1 MPKRKKLPKIPDY
14 EGIGVNSDNM
24 EIQKARP
31 LQSLAETELTLSE
44 FKILDAYLARINSH
58 EPNARYVRF
67 ERGELEKI
75 LGVGQLKKED
85 LSKRIDNLFQV
96 ITIRDERK
104 PNNFTKIS
112 LFSLAECVQDE
123 NGLWQINL
131 ACSPEAMEYIFNI
144 DNIGY
149 LRYRLKNVINLTSRY
164 SYVLFLYLLDNRFR
178 KTWSVDLADLK
189 TLLNCNADT
198 YNQYYRFNDLILKK
212 CQGEINAKTD
222 LRFSYKPTD
231 RKNRKYTKIQFTVES
246 QELTDCQQ
254 AYRELPDN
262 LSTEEEYEKW
272 LPLYGSEN
280 LTLLAEGCNYEFNK
294 PQMEQIFA
302 VLLRIDIPKDPMT
315 DDLTFGR
322 QFYLQE
328 KYAALNAE
336 AAKKEQN
343 GEKPIKSRFK
353 YFLKMLEKDTF
364 QPAAYKHI

>member
-1 MPKRKKLPKIPDY
+1 MAKHQKLPEIPDY
-14 EGIGVNSDNM
+14 EGIGAHADNL
-24 EIQKARP
+24 EIQKAHP
-31 LQSLAETELTLSE
+31 LQSLSETKLSLPE

-67 ERGELEKI
+67 EKGELEKI
-75 LGVGQLKKED
+75 LGVSQLKKED

-104 PNNFTKIS
+104 PNNFTKIA

-164 SYVLFLYLLDNRFR
+164 SYVLLLYLLDNRFR
-178 KTWSVDLADLK
+178 KTWSIDLTELK
-189 TLLNCNADT
+189 ILLNCNAER
-198 YNQYYRFNDLILKK
+198 YRQFKFFNSEILKK
-212 CQGEINAKTD
+212 CHKELCEKTD
-222 LRFSYKPTD
+222 LHFSYQPTG
-231 RKNRKYTKIQFTVES
+231 RKNKKYTKIQFTVET

-262 LSTEEEYEKW
+262 LSPEEEYEKW
-272 LPLYGSEN
+272 LPLYGSEI

-294 PQMEQIFA
+294 AEMEQIFA
-302 VLLRIDIPKDPMT
+302 VLLRIDIPKDRIT
-315 DDLTFGR
+315 NDLTFGR

-328 KYAALNAE
+328 KYAALNVE
-336 AAKKEQN
+336 AAKKERN

-353 YFLKMLEKDTF
+353 YFLKMLEEDAF
-364 QPAAYKHI
+364 QPAAYK

>member
-1 MPKRKKLPKIPDY
+1 MPKRKKLPNLPDY
-14 EGIGVNSDNM
+14 VGMGTHSDNA

-31 LQSLAETELTLSE
+31 LRSLSETDLTLSE

-58 EPNARYVRF
+58 VPDKCTVRL
-67 ERGELEKI
+67 EKGELEKA
-75 LGVGQLKKED
+75 LGVTRILKDD
-85 LSKRIDNLFQV
+85 LKQRLRHLFQV
-96 ITIRDERK
+96 IEVK
-104 PNNFTKIS
+104 
-112 LFSLAECVQDE
+112 DE
-123 NGLWQINL
+123 NKRKGFKLINLFEEADAEQDDDGLWQITL
-131 ACSPEAMEYIFNI
+131 TCTPSALEYVFNI

-231 RKNRKYTKIQFTVES
+231 RKNRKYTKIQFTVET

-262 LSTEEEYEKW
+262 LSPEEEYEKW
-272 LPLYGSEN
+272 LPLYGSET

-302 VLLRIDIPKDPMT
+302 VLLRIDIPKDPVT

-343 GEKPIKSRFK
+343 CEKPIKSRFK